1 VARAPQ
7 ELLAMSLRT
16 RLLLALGYL
25 VVLVTIAFAVP
36 LALNLRDRTREEV
49 RSEARSQIG
58 VLAAG
63 SAEAVADRNL
73 ADLGVLARVS
83 ARSARGR
90 IVIVDRDGRVLADSE
105 RAAVPGALYA
115 TAARPELLTALRD
128 RRRVQIERRS
138 TTLGEDLLVSAEPI
152 FRRGD
157 VIGGVR
163 LTQSVQAVNDAVN
176 NTMLGIFAVGLAV
189 LLAALGVAFLLARG
203 IAKPITRLE
212 EAAQQVA
219 GGDLDARAAVEG
231 TNEQRSLARS
241 FNAMT
246 DRLGRT
252 VQAQREFA
260 ADASH
265 QLRTPLTGLR
275 LRLEE
280 ARLAEDRE
288 ALEHEL
294 DAGLRELDR
303 IADTV
308 DELLV
313 LSRTGERD
321 TPGEVLDPA
330 ELAETAAQRWRPTA
344 ASQELELRVEANG
357 STRRVWCARADIER
371 ALDAVIENAILYGAG
386 GRTVTIRAVGSA
398 IEVLDEGIG
407 LAYGEENEIFERFH
421 RGSAG
426 RTGPAGTGLGL
437 PIARELMRCWHG
449 DAELDNRPEGGAR
462 ATLRLPPFTG
472 SLPRV

>member
-1 VARAPQ
+1 
-7 ELLAMSLRT
+7 MSLRT

-63 SAEAVADRNL
+63 SSEAVAGRSL
-73 ADLGVLARVS
+73 ADLRVLARAS

-90 IVIVDRDGRVLADSE
+90 IVIVDRRGRVLADSAG
-105 RAAVPGALYA
+105 AAVPGALYA
-115 TAARPELLTALRD
+115 TAARPELLTALRG
-128 RRRVQIERRS
+128 RRVQIERHS
-138 TTLGEDLLVSAEPI
+138 TTLGEELLVSAEPI
-152 FRRGD
+152 FRRGR

-163 LTQSVQAVNDAVN
+163 LTQSVQSVNDAVN
-176 NTMLGIFAVGLAV
+176 TTMLGILAVGFAV
-189 LLAALGVAFLLARG
+189 LLTALAVAFVLARG

-212 EAAQQVA
+212 EAAQRVA

-252 VQAQREFA
+252 VRAQREFA

-280 ARLAEDRE
+280 ARLAEDRA
-288 ALEHEL
+288 ALEREL
-294 DAGLRELDR
+294 DAGLREVDR
-303 IADTV
+303 IAETV

-344 ASQELELRVEANG
+344 ATQDLELRVEANG
-357 STRRVWCARADIER
+357 GTQRVWCARADIER
-371 ALDAVIENAILYGAG
+371 ALDAVIENAVLYGAG
-386 GRTVTIRAVGSA
+386 GRTVTIRAVDST

-407 LAYGEENEIFERFH
+407 LAHGEEDRVFERFQ
-421 RGSAG
+421 RGTAG
-426 RTGPAGTGLGL
+426 RSGPDGTGLGL
-437 PIARELMRCWHG
+437 PIARELMRCWQG
-449 DAELDNRPEGGAR
+449 DAQLDNRPEGGAR
-462 ATLRLPPFTG
+462 AILRLPPFTG
-472 SLPRV
+472 SLPRL

>member
-1 VARAPQ
+1 
-7 ELLAMSLRT
+7 MSLRT

-63 SAEAVADRNL
+63 SGEAVAGRNL
-73 ADLGVLARVS
+73 ADLELLARSS
-83 ARSARGR
+83 ARAARGR
-90 IVIVDRDGRVLADSE
+90 VVIVDRAGRVLADSE
-105 RAAVPGALYA
+105 GAAARGVLYA
-115 TAARPELLTALRD
+115 TAARPELLATLRG
-128 RRRVQIERRS
+128 RRVQAERAS
-138 TTLGEDLLVSAEPI
+138 ATLGEELLVSAEPI
-152 FRRGD
+152 FRAGD
-157 VIGGVR
+157 VVGGVR
-163 LTQSVQAVNDAVN
+163 LTQSVKSVNDAVN
-176 NTMLGIFAVGLAV
+176 NTMLGILAVGLAV
-189 LLAALGVAFLLARG
+189 LATALVVAFLLARG
-203 IAKPITRLE
+203 IARPITRLD
-212 EAAQQVA
+212 EAAQRVA
-219 GGDLDARAAVEG
+219 AGDLDARAAVEG

-246 DRLGRT
+246 ERLGRT
-252 VQAQREFA
+252 VRAQREFA

-280 ARLAEDRE
+280 ARLAEDR
-288 ALEHEL
+288 AGLEHEL
-294 DAGLRELDR
+294 DAGLREVDR
-303 IADTV
+303 IAETV

-330 ELAETAAQRWRPTA
+330 EIAETAGQRWRPTA
-344 ASQELELRVEANG
+344 ASHELELRVDANG
-357 STRRVWCARADIER
+357 STQPVWIARADLER

-386 GRTVTIRAVGSA
+386 GRAVTIRVHGST

-407 LAYGEENEIFERFH
+407 LAYGEEDQIFERFA
-421 RGSAG
+421 RGTAG
-426 RTGPAGTGLGL
+426 RGGPSGTGLGL
-437 PIARELMRCWHG
+437 AIARELMHCWHG

-472 SLPRV
+472 ALPPV

>member
-1 VARAPQ
+1 
-7 ELLAMSLRT
+7 MSLRT

-25 VVLVTIAFAVP
+25 VVLVTVAFAVP
-36 LALNLRDRTREEV
+36 LAMNLRDRTREEV

-73 ADLGVLARVS
+73 ADLGVLARSS

-90 IVIVDRDGRVLADSE
+90 VVIVDRAGRVLADSSG
-105 RAAVPGALYA
+105 AARPGVIYA
-115 TAARPELLTALRD
+115 TDARPELLATLAG
-128 RRRVQIERRS
+128 RRVQIERRS
-138 TTLGEDLLVSAEPI
+138 DTLDEELLVSADPI

-157 VIGGVR
+157 VVGGVR
-163 LTQSVQAVNDAVN
+163 LTQSVGSVNDAVN
-176 NTMLGIFAVGLAV
+176 NTMLGILAVGLAV
-189 LLAALGVAFLLARG
+189 LLTALVVAFLLARG
-203 IAKPITRLE
+203 IARPITRLD
-212 EAAQQVA
+212 EAAQRVA
-219 GGDLDARAAVEG
+219 AGDLDTRAQIEG

-246 DRLGRT
+246 ERLGRT
-252 VQAQREFA
+252 VRAQREFA

-265 QLRTPLTGLR
+265 ELRTPLTGLR

-280 ARLAEDRE
+280 ARLAEDRT
-288 ALEHEL
+288 ALEYEL
-294 DAGLRELDR
+294 DAGLREVDR
-303 IADTV
+303 IAETV

-321 TPGEVLDPA
+321 TPGERLDPA
-330 ELAETAAQRWRPTA
+330 EIAETAAQRWRPTA
-344 ASQELELRVEANG
+344 ASHRLEMHVEANG
-357 STRRVWCARADIER
+357 ASPPVWIARADLER
-371 ALDAVIENAILYGAG
+371 ALDAVIENAILYGQG
-386 GRTVTIRAVGSA
+386 GQAITIRVVGST

-407 LAYGEENEIFERFH
+407 LAYGEEDQIFERFA

-426 RTGPAGTGLGL
+426 RGGPSGTGLGL
-437 PIARELMRCWHG
+437 AIARELMRCWQG
-449 DAELDNRPEGGAR
+449 DTELDNRPEGGAR

-472 SLPRV
+472 NLPPV

>member
-1 VARAPQ
+1 
-7 ELLAMSLRT
+7 MSLRT

-49 RSEARSQIG
+49 RSEARSQVG

-63 SAEAVADRNL
+63 SSEAVADRNVD
-73 ADLGVLARVS
+73 DLGVLARLS

-90 IVIVDRDGRVLADSE
+90 VVVVDRRGRVLADSA
-105 RAAVPGALYA
+105 RAAAPGALYA
-115 TAARPELLTALRD
+115 TAARPELLTALRG
-128 RRRVQIERRS
+128 RRVQIERRS
-138 TTLGEDLLVSAEPI
+138 ATLGEELLVSAEPI
-152 FRRGD
+152 FRRGN

-163 LTQSVQAVNDAVN
+163 LTQSVQRVNDAVN
-176 NTMLGIFAVGLAV
+176 TTMLGILAVGFAV

-203 IAKPITRLE
+203 IAKPIARLE
-212 EAAQQVA
+212 EAAQRVA

-231 TNEQRSLARS
+231 THEQRSLARS

-246 DRLGRT
+246 QRLGRT
-252 VQAQREFA
+252 VRAQQEFA

-280 ARLAEDRE
+280 ARLAEDRA

-294 DAGLRELDR
+294 DAGLREVDR
-303 IADTV
+303 IAETV

-330 ELAETAAQRWRPTA
+330 EIAETAAQRWRATA
-344 ASQELELRVEANG
+344 ADRDLDLRVEVNG
-357 STRRVWCARADIER
+357 GTRRVWCARADIER

-386 GRTVTIRAVGSA
+386 GRTVTIRAVDST

-407 LAYGEENEIFERFH
+407 LAHGEEDAIFERFQ

-426 RTGPAGTGLGL
+426 RSGPAGTGLGL
-437 PIARELMRCWHG
+437 AIARELMRCWHG
-449 DAELDNRPEGGAR
+449 DAALDNRLDGGAR

-472 SLPRV
+472 SLPPV

>member
-1 VARAPQ
+1 
-7 ELLAMSLRT
+7 MSLRT

-63 SAEAVADRNL
+63 AGETVADRNL
-73 ADLGVLARVS
+73 TDLDTLARSS
-83 ARSARGR
+83 ARAARGR
-90 IVIVDRDGRVLADSE
+90 VVIVDGDGRVLADSE
-105 RAAVPGALYA
+105 GAAPVGALYA
-115 TAARPELLTALRD
+115 TAARPELIATLRG
-128 RRRVQIERRS
+128 RRVQAERAS
-138 TTLGEDLLVSAEPI
+138 ATLDEELLVSAEPI
-152 FRRGD
+152 FRAGK
-157 VIGGVR
+157 VVGGVR
-163 LTQSVQAVNDAVN
+163 LTQSVKRVNDAVN
-176 NTMLGIFAVGLAV
+176 NTMLGIIAVGLAV
-189 LLAALGVAFLLARG
+189 LLTALAVAFLLARG
-203 IAKPITRLE
+203 IARPITRLE
-212 EAAQQVA
+212 EAAQRVA
-219 GGDLDARAAVEG
+219 AGDLDARAEVEG
-231 TNEQRSLARS
+231 TYEQRSLARS

-246 DRLGRT
+246 ERLGRT
-252 VQAQREFA
+252 VRSQREFA

-288 ALEHEL
+288 ALEYEL
-294 DAGLRELDR
+294 DAGLREVDR
-303 IADTV
+303 IAETV

-330 ELAETAAQRWRPTA
+330 EIAETAGMRWRPTA
-344 ASQELELRVEANG
+344 ASHDLQLRVDANG
-357 STRRVWCARADIER
+357 STKPVWIARADLER
-371 ALDAVIENAILYGAG
+371 ALDALIENAIIYGAG
-386 GRTVTIRAVGSA
+386 GNAVTIRVHDST

-407 LAYGEENEIFERFH
+407 LAYGEEEEIFERFA
-421 RGSAG
+421 RGTAG
-426 RTGPAGTGLGL
+426 RGGPPGTGLGL
-437 PIARELMRCWHG
+437 AIARELMHCWQG
-449 DAELDNRPEGGAR
+449 EAELANRAEGGAR

-472 SLPRV
+472 ALPPV